1 MTHRSHGCN
10 VSLMRRIAFCSCP
23 LSFCL
28 VLFYNSV
35 SLYCC
40 LVSLCFV
47 SFIVL
52 FLFFFFLFPVTKP
65 CHSETR
71 KSSCRTSSA
80 EVEVAEKAACRKT
93 ATVFRV
99 EKPVNN
105 VSFKTFV
112 NPS

>member
-1 MTHRSHGCN
+1 
-10 VSLMRRIAFCSCP
+10 MRRIAFCSCP

-52 FLFFFFLFPVTKP
+52 FLFYFFLFPVTKP
-65 CHSETR
+65 
-71 KSSCRTSSA
+71 SSA
-80 EVEVAEKAACRKT
+80 EVEVAEKAACRKK

-99 EKPVNN
+99 EQPVNN

>member
-1 MTHRSHGCN
+1 M
-10 VSLMRRIAFCSCP
+10 FCFIYC
-23 LSFCL
+23 
-28 VLFYNSV
+28 SV
-35 SLYCC
+35 S
-40 LVSLCFV
+40 
-47 SFIVL
+47 VL
-52 FLFFFFLFPVTKP
+52 FFLFPVTKP

-80 EVEVAEKAACRKT
+80 EVEVAEKAACRKK

-99 EKPVNN
+99 EQPVNN